1 MKKSYFIIA
10 AMAAITVTSCKSKIE
25 PEIPSAGEANFANYV
40 AIGNSLTAG
49 FADGTLYKSGQENSY
64 PNMLAGQFQLVGGG
78 AFKQPLLNDDAGWPS
93 LKRVLGIK
101 PNCATGVPGLSPVL
115 YSGTPDASNA
125 NNISGAGPYNNL
137 GVPGV
142 RCIDYG
148 FAGYGSLNP
157 YSARFYSNAQKAGTP
172 MAVALASQATFFTC
186 WLGNNDVLGYATG
199 GGEGTVGG
207 IMPGDISPVATFK
220 AVYDALI
227 DGMTANGAKGALMT
241 IPDVSATPFFTT
253 IPAKGLALTRQ
264 GQVDSLNAAY
274 NGTGIT
280 FTLGAN
286 FFVIADPAAVPLGF
300 RQAKAGEYILLTASD
315 SITCGGWGSRKPIP
329 EMYTLTIEEA
339 ANVASA
345 TNAFNQIITD
355 NATKHNLALVD
366 MNAYMKSLTAGITWN
381 GVTYTTTFVTG
392 GAFSLD
398 GIHLT
403 PRGYA
408 LAANEIL
415 RVINQ
420 QYKASIPAVDINK
433 YHGILFP

>member
-10 AMAAITVTSCKSKIE
+10 AMAAITITSCKSKIE
-25 PEIPSAGEANFANYV
+25 PEVPSAGEANFTKYV

-49 FADGTLYKSGQENSY
+49 FADGSLYKSGQESSY

-78 AFKQPLLNDDAGWPS
+78 AFKQPLLNDNAGWPT

-101 PNCATGVPGLSPVL
+101 ANCATGVPGLSPVL
-115 YSGTPDASNA
+115 FSGTPDASNA
-125 NNISGAGPYNNL
+125 NNISAAGPYNNL
-137 GVPGV
+137 GVPGI

-148 FAGYGSLNP
+148 FPGYGSLNP
-157 YSARFYSNAQKAGTP
+157 YSARFFTDAQKAGTP
-172 MAVALASQATFFTC
+172 MAVALGSQATFFTC

-199 GGEGTVGG
+199 GGEGAASG
-207 IMPGDISPVATFK
+207 IIPGDISPVATFK
-220 AVYDALI
+220 AVYDGLI

-253 IPAKGLALTRQ
+253 IPAKGLPLTRQ

-274 NGTGIT
+274 APVGIT

-286 FFVIADPAAVPLGF
+286 FFVIADAAAPGGL
-300 RQAKAGEYILLTASD
+300 RQAKAGEFILLTASD
-315 SITCGGWGSRKPIP
+315 SITCGGWGSKKPIP
-329 EMYTLTIEEA
+329 EAYTLTADEV
-339 ANVASA
+339 ANVVNA

-355 NATKHNLALVD
+355 NAVEHGLALVD
-366 MNAYMKSLTAGITWN
+366 MNAYMKSLVAGITWN
-381 GVTYTTTFVTG
+381 GVSYTTTFVTG

-433 YHGILFP
+433 YNGILFP

>member
-10 AMAAITVTSCKSKIE
+10 AMAAITITSCKSKIE
-25 PEIPSAGEANFANYV
+25 PEIPSAGEANFTKYI

-49 FADGTLYKSGQENSY
+49 YADGSLYKSGQESSY

-78 AFKQPLLNDDAGWPS
+78 AFKQPLLNDNAGWPS

-101 PNCATGVPGLSPVL
+101 VNCATGVPGLSPVWFT
-115 YSGTPDASNA
+115 GTPDASNA
-125 NNISGAGPYNNL
+125 NNISAAGPYNNL
-137 GVPGV
+137 GVPGIK
-142 RCIDYG
+142 CIDYG

-157 YSARFYSNAQKAGTP
+157 YAARFYTNAQKAGTP

-199 GGEGTVGG
+199 GGEGAVSG

-253 IPAKGLALTRQ
+253 IPAKGLPLTRQ

-274 NGTGIT
+274 APAGIT

-286 FFVIADPAAVPLGF
+286 FFVIADAAAPGGL

-315 SITCGGWGSRKPIP
+315 SITCYGWGSKKAIP
-329 EMYTLTIEEA
+329 EAYTLTLQEA

-355 NATKHNLALVD
+355 NAMKRGLALVD
-366 MNAYMKSLTAGITWN
+366 MNAYMKSLVAGITWN
-381 GVTYTTTFVTG
+381 GVSYTTTFVTG

-420 QYKASIPAVDINK
+420 HYKASIPAVDVNK
-433 YHGILFP
+433 YNGILFP

>member
-10 AMAAITVTSCKSKIE
+10 AMAAITITSCKSKIE
-25 PEIPSAGEANFANYV
+25 PDVPSAGEANFTKYV

-49 FADGTLYKSGQENSY
+49 FADGSLYKSGQESSY

-78 AFKQPLLNDDAGWPS
+78 AFKQPLLNDNAGWPT

-101 PNCATGVPGLSPVL
+101 ANCATGVPGLSPVL
-115 YSGTPDASNA
+115 FSGTPDASNA
-125 NNISGAGPYNNL
+125 NNISAAGPYNNL
-137 GVPGV
+137 GVPGI

-148 FAGYGSLNP
+148 FPGYGALNP
-157 YSARFYSNAQKAGTP
+157 YSARFFTDAQKAGTP
-172 MAVALASQATFFTC
+172 VAVALGSQATFFTC

-199 GGEGTVGG
+199 GGEGAVSG
-207 IMPGDISPVATFK
+207 IIPGDISPVATFK

-227 DGMTANGAKGALMT
+227 DGMTTNGAKGALMT

-253 IPAKGLALTRQ
+253 IPAKGLPLTRQ

-274 NGTGIT
+274 APVGIT

-286 FFVIADPAAVPLGF
+286 FFVIADAAAPGGL

-315 SITCGGWGSRKPIP
+315 SITCGGWGSKKPIP
-329 EMYTLTIEEA
+329 EAYTLTADEVT
-339 ANVASA
+339 NVVNA

-355 NATKHNLALVD
+355 NAVEHGLALVD
-366 MNAYMKSLTAGITWN
+366 MNAYMKSLVAGITWN
-381 GVTYTTTFVTG
+381 GVSYTTTFVTG

-420 QYKASIPAVDINK
+420 HYKASIPAVDINK
-433 YHGILFP
+433 YNGILFP

>member
-1 MKKSYFIIA
+1 MKKSYLIIA
-10 AMAAITVTSCKSKIE
+10 AIAAITVTSCKSKIE
-25 PEIPSAGEANFANYV
+25 PEVPSAGEANFTKYI

-49 FADGTLYKSGQENSY
+49 FADGTLYKSGQESSY

-78 AFKQPLLNDDAGWPS
+78 AFTQPLLNDNAGWPA

-101 PNCATGVPGLSPVL
+101 VNCATGVPGLSPVL
-115 YSGTPDASNA
+115 FTGTPDASNA
-125 NNISGAGPYNNL
+125 NNISAAGPYNNL
-137 GVPGV
+137 GIPGI
-142 RCIDYG
+142 RCIHYVVP
-148 FAGYGSLNP
+148 GYGSLNP
-157 YSARFYSNAQKAGTP
+157 YSARFYTNAQKAGSP
-172 MAVALASQATFFTC
+172 MAVALASEATFFTC
-186 WLGNNDVLGYATG
+186 WLGNNDVLGYATA
-199 GGEGTVGG
+199 GGEGAASGTAAN
-207 IMPGDISPVATFK
+207 DISPVAAFK
-220 AVYDALI
+220 GVYDALI

-253 IPAKGLALTRQ
+253 IPAKGLPLTRQ

-274 NGTGIT
+274 APAGIT

-286 FFVIADPAAVPLGF
+286 FFVIADAAAPGGL

-315 SITCGGWGSRKPIP
+315 SITCGGWGSKKPIP
-329 EMYTLTIEEA
+329 EAYTLTADEV
-339 ANVASA
+339 ANIVNA

-355 NATKHNLALVD
+355 NAVEHGLALVD
-366 MNAYMKSLTAGITWN
+366 MNAYIKTLVAGITWN
-381 GVTYTTTFVTG
+381 GVSYTATFVTG

-415 RVINQ
+415 RVVNQ
-420 QYKASIPAVDINK
+420 HYKASIPAVDINK
-433 YHGILFP
+433 YNGILFP

>member
-10 AMAAITVTSCKSKIE
+10 ALAAITIISCKSKIE
-25 PEIPSAGEANFANYV
+25 PEIPSAGEANFSKYI

-49 FADGTLYKSGQENSY
+49 FADGSLYKSGQENSY

-78 AFKQPLLNDDAGWPS
+78 AFKQPLLNDNAGWPT

-101 PNCATGVPGLSPVL
+101 ANCATGVPGLSPVL
-115 YSGTPDASNA
+115 FSGTPDASNA
-125 NNISGAGPYNNL
+125 NNISDSGPYNNL
-137 GVPGV
+137 GVPGI

-157 YSARFYSNAQKAGTP
+157 YSARFYTNAQKAGTP

-199 GGEGTVGG
+199 GGEGAVGG
-207 IMPGDISPVATFK
+207 IVPGDISPVVTFK

-253 IPAKGLALTRQ
+253 IPAKGLPLTRQ

-274 NGTGIT
+274 NGSGIT

-286 FFVIADPAAVPLGF
+286 FFVIADAAAPLGF
-300 RQAKAGEYILLTASD
+300 RQAKAGEFILLTASD
-315 SITCGGWGSRKPIP
+315 SITCGGWGSKKPIP
-329 EMYTLTIEEA
+329 EAYTLTADEV
-339 ANVASA
+339 ANVVQA
-345 TNAFNQIITD
+345 TNAFNQVIVD
-355 NATKHNLALVD
+355 NATKHGLALVD
-366 MNAYMKSLTAGITWN
+366 MNAYMKTLVSGITWN
-381 GVTYTTTFVTG
+381 GVSYTATFVTG

-420 QYKASIPAVDINK
+420 HYKASIPAVDINK
-433 YHGILFP
+433 YNGILFP

>member
-1 MKKSYFIIA
+1 
-10 AMAAITVTSCKSKIE
+10 
-25 PEIPSAGEANFANYV
+25 
-40 AIGNSLTAG
+40 
-49 FADGTLYKSGQENSY
+49 
-64 PNMLAGQFQLVGGG
+64 
-78 AFKQPLLNDDAGWPS
+78 
-93 LKRVLGIK
+93 
-101 PNCATGVPGLSPVL
+101 
-115 YSGTPDASNA
+115 
-125 NNISGAGPYNNL
+125 
-137 GVPGV
+137 
-142 RCIDYG
+142 
-148 FAGYGSLNP
+148 
-157 YSARFYSNAQKAGTP
+157 
-172 MAVALASQATFFTC
+172 MAVALTSQATFFTC

-199 GGEGTVGG
+199 GGEGAVGG
-207 IMPGDISPVATFK
+207 IVPGDISPVATFK

-253 IPAKGLALTRQ
+253 IPVKGLPLTRQ

-280 FTLGAN
+280 FTLGTN
-286 FFVIADPAAVPLGF
+286 FFVIADAAAVPLGF

-329 EMYTLTIEEA
+329 AAYTLTILEA

-345 TNAFNQIITD
+345 TNSFNQIIID
-355 NATKHNLALVD
+355 NATKHGLALVD
-366 MNAYMKSLTAGITWN
+366 MNAYIKSLTAGITWN

-420 QYKASIPAVDINK
+420 HYKASVPAVDINK